1 MMRLLAM
8 WKAASAREHS
18 PDELVSF
25 GLLRRLRR
33 AGAL

>member
-1 MMRLLAM
+1 MKRLLAILRRR
-8 WKAASAREHS
+8 REHS